1 MKEFPT
7 AALAFPGLET
17 IGSIAPPPPN
27 ATTFV
32 GSGSVVANVAT
43 HPTLMIPPGA
53 IAPL

>member
-17 IGSIAPPPPN
+17 IGNIDPPPPY
-27 ATTFV
+27 AMTFV

-43 HPTLMIPPGA
+43 HPTSIIPPGA